1 LYAAQISEKLDKG
14 NHPIVDKK
22 LRVSPSKLR
31 AYMVERTE
39 DTFSYK
45 SIVDE
50 ELGLIRPE
58 EIDEASNAIND
69 LLDRLMEVEELED

>member
-1 LYAAQISEKLDKG
+1 
-14 NHPIVDKK
+14 
-22 LRVSPSKLR
+22 
-31 AYMVERTE
+31 MVERTE